1 MRVPRAGRGTEAGVD
16 AQQPA
21 DRRSGASFSPG
32 VEGLRGVAVL
42 LVVAFHALPW
52 VAGGF
57 IGVDVFFVISGYLIT
72 GLLVRELVA
81 TGRIDLAAFYGR
93 RMRRLLPAAT
103 VVAMVVLPAGWL
115 AVSPLDRPG
124 LALDG
129 GGAMLIVSNLR
140 FAAAEGDYFA
150 AVRGPSPFLHYWSL
164 SLEEQFYLVWPGLL
178 LLVTRRGRVRTAA
191 VASLVIVGIG
201 SLAFGAWLTEV
212 APAWGFYSLPSRA
225 WQFALGG
232 LLAVAVSRVPAM
244 SGRAASLARWAAA
257 LVGWTGL
264 ALVVLAVLVID
275 GYQPYPG
282 LLALLPSMGALL
294 VIAGSTAPG
303 GPVLL
308 LGSRPL
314 RFLGRISYSL
324 YLWHWPI
331 LVIPAAAAGVALE
344 WPASL
349 TLAALSVVVAWLSW
363 RYVEEPFRRAGTARP
378 RLAGLSLRLGT
389 AAIAGSVLWAGFFGL
404 AADAGLQAIAAAEVG
419 STADTAEDGPALV
432 ALHDDIG
439 PVGVLADDG
448 SLESAPTI
456 DGAGG
461 PPATDAAAS
470 SAQGSGGS
478 APGDSG
484 ATTARASASPSA
496 AAPASGGVAAPA
508 SGGVATQAADPWTTI
523 PHRDLP
529 DHVRLAPN
537 VAPSLTE
544 ARTDRERLMDDGCFT
559 GLDGSQPANCV
570 YGDRSGRVTVVLIG
584 DSHAAHWFPAL
595 NVLARRSGW
604 RLVPLVK
611 ASCPFVDVPVLNP
624 FADGVYGS
632 CGTWRNRA
640 IRIANAAHPDLV
652 IVASA
657 HLGIRPAGGALSPRR
672 QGEAMADAI
681 ARLEA
686 PVALIVDN
694 PRTST
699 DVPGCLA
706 RHPDDVHR
714 CAIPRS
720 EALPDTFGVL
730 ETVAARRSG
739 AHLVDL
745 TTSICPSVP
754 CAVVR
759 DGMILYRDG
768 HHLTAT
774 FARSLASALG
784 SQLAPLLEPGS
795 VASSPAT
802 ATLP

>member
-1 MRVPRAGRGTEAGVD
+1 MD
-16 AQQPA
+16 AQQRA
-21 DRRSGASFSPG
+21 DRGSGAAFSPG

-42 LVVAFHALPW
+42 LVVAFHALPR

-81 TGRIDLAAFYGR
+81 TGRIDLVAFYGR

-115 AVSPLDRPG
+115 AVSPLDRPE
-124 LALDG
+124 LVLDG

-140 FAAAEGDYFA
+140 FAGAEGDYFA
-150 AVRGPSPFLHYWSL
+150 AVRDPSPFLHYWSL

-191 VASLVIVGIG
+191 VISLAIVGVASWAM
-201 SLAFGAWLTEV
+201 SLWLTEI
-212 APAWGFYSLPSRA
+212 APAWGFYALPSRA

-232 LLAVAVSRVPAM
+232 LLAVAVSRAPAVA
-244 SGRAASLARWAAA
+244 GRAASLAHGAAA
-257 LVGWTGL
+257 LAGWTGL
-264 ALVVLAVLVID
+264 ALVAVAVLAID
-275 GYQPYPG
+275 GSQAYPG
-282 LLALLPSMGALL
+282 LLALLPSIGALL
-294 VIAGSTAPG
+294 VIGGATARW

-308 LGSRPL
+308 LGCRPL

-331 LVIPAAAAGVALE
+331 LVIPATAAGITLE
-344 WPASL
+344 WPASVA
-349 TLAALSVVVAWLSW
+349 LAALAVVVAWLSW
-363 RYVEEPFRRAGTARP
+363 RYVEEPFRRARVAGP
-378 RLAGLSLRLGT
+378 RLTGLSLRLGT

-404 AADAGLQAIAAAEVG
+404 AADAGLRAMASSETTSTMDAAGEEA
-419 STADTAEDGPALV
+419 ALV

-448 SLESAPTI
+448 SLESATAI
-456 DGAGG
+456 DEAGG
-461 PPATDAAAS
+461 PPATDAPAS
-470 SAQGSGGS
+470 SASSAEGSGAS
-478 APGDSG
+478 ASHASASDAAS
-484 ATTARASASPSA
+484 ASASARASGGVG
-496 AAPASGGVAAPA
+496 APASGGVADR
-508 SGGVATQAADPWTTI
+508 TADSWTTI
-523 PHRDLP
+523 PHRDLR
-529 DHVRLAPN
+529 DHVRLPAD

-544 ARTDRERLMDDGCFT
+544 ARTDRERLMADGCFT

-570 YGDRSGRVTVVLIG
+570 YGDRSGRITVVLIG

-595 NVLARRSGW
+595 NVLARRGGW

-611 ASCPFVDVPVLNP
+611 ASCPFVDVAVLNP

-632 CGTWRNRA
+632 CGTWRTRA

-657 HLGIRPAGGALSPRR
+657 HLGIQPAGGALSPRR

-694 PRTST
+694 PRTNT
-699 DVPGCLA
+699 DVPACLA

-720 EALPDTFGVL
+720 EAVPDTFGVL

-739 AHLVDL
+739 ATLIDL
-745 TTSICPSVP
+745 TPAICPSVP

-774 FARSLASALG
+774 FVRSLAPALG
-784 SQLAPLLEPGS
+784 ARLAPLLEPEPAVS
-795 VASSPAT
+795 PDPPAT
-802 ATLP
+802 SP